1 MDKHETCIGIDISKA
16 ELDICLL
23 RNGQAEK
30 FTIANSLKTI
40 SAFMKKHLKQEKAII
55 GMENTG
61 RYGWVLLTVLEAT
74 EHTVFVIPPLHLS
87 RSLGLVRGKSDRIDA
102 ERICRFTLKNR
113 HELKLHVPKR
123 KVMRELGVLLAERKR
138 LLKMKGQVKRGMKEL
153 DLMVGGEVKRQVT
166 SVNTSL
172 LNVLEA
178 KVLKMEKL
186 IRQLV
191 RSDETLSIQHRLLTS
206 VPGIGPVLSWNIIY
220 RTNEFISMT
229 DPRKFACHAGVV
241 PFEHSSGTSVR
252 GRNRVSPFADR
263 QFKAVLHMAAMCA
276 VRLEGELQQYYLR
289 KVEEG
294 KNRMSVLN
302 AVRNKL
308 IHRAFAVIR
317 NNRPYENR
325 LVLS

>member
-1 MDKHETCIGIDISKA
+1 MGIDISKA

-23 RNGQAEK
+23 RNGQVEK
-30 FTIANSLKTI
+30 FTIVNSTRAIRDFLR
-40 SAFMKKHLKQEKAII
+40 KHLKEGNAII

-61 RYGWVLLTVLEAT
+61 RYGWPLLRVLET
-74 EHTVFVIPPLHLS
+74 TGHTVFVIPPLHLS

-113 HELKLHVPKR
+113 HELKVHVSER
-123 KVMRELGVLLAERKR
+123 KEVRALGVLLAERKR
-138 LLKMKGQVKRGMKEL
+138 LLKMRGQLKKGMKEL
-153 DLMVGGEVKRQVT
+153 ELMDGGEVKRQVMST
-166 SVNTSL
+166 NTSL
-172 LNVLEA
+172 LSTLDA
-178 KVLKMEKL
+178 KVLKVEKL
-186 IRQLV
+186 IGQLI
-191 RSDETLSIQHRLLTS
+191 RSDDTLSLQHRLLTS
-206 VPGIGPVLSWNIIY
+206 IPGIGPVLSWNIIH
-220 RTNEFISMT
+220 RTNEFLSIA

-263 QFKAVLHMAAMCA
+263 QFKAILHMAAMRA
-276 VRLEGELQQYYLR
+276 VRLEGELKQYYLR
-289 KVEEG
+289 KVDDG

-302 AVRNKL
+302 AIRNKL

-325 LVLS
+325 LVVS